1 MRGFFW
7 ETTSGG
13 FPYSSLVGS
22 TVDTCLRQFT
32 EALGFFLL
40 FDAALVVDNGGMAG
54 FATSRCFGIARCV
67 PLVCRQAQ
75 DFSHHG
81 RYEQVALHLPVEIP
95 QVQFLDKVMM
105 FSSLAP
111 LGRLPGPR

>member
-1 MRGFFW
+1 MDFFW

-32 EALGFFLL
+32 EAFGFFLL

-54 FATSRCFGIARCV
+54 FAGSNAPRAVLALHAVFYSFVGRPKIFGIMV
-67 PLVCRQAQ
+67 
-75 DFSHHG
+75 
-81 RYEQVALHLPVEIP
+81 
-95 QVQFLDKVMM
+95 
-105 FSSLAP
+105 
-111 LGRLPGPR
+111 